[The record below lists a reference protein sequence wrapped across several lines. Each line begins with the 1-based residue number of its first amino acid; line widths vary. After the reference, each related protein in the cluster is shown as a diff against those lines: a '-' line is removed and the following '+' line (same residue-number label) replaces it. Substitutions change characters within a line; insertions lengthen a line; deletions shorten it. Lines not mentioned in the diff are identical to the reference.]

1 MQRLHAFSEIPADA
15 ERLRRETLAESLERG
30 RLAEEAERLDP
41 SAGDIDA
48 LARLAL
54 PDAADVEAAR
64 QTFDALIEEEKRAS
78 AEAKALRAR
87 LATIDD
93 DIAALSRA
101 GAALTR
107 EDLGAARANRDE
119 AHSRLAAA
127 LDGEPSPRREAFAA
141 LGDAE
146 REVNAVADLLLSD
159 AERCARIEAAREHKA
174 AEQRAFEKLAAA
186 RDELA
191 ARRRAAQA
199 EWATLWERAEIAP
212 GAPRAMT
219 TWLERVG
226 DLSRRRA
233 RLAEQALERDALAQK
248 LDGQRAAL
256 TRLIED
262 IGAAADAALPIE
274 ALYKHARASVDL
286 LQAGW
291 TEARAGAALRDK
303 AFDALARARE
313 SRARVAQE
321 SERVLAAWP
330 MRSRRLDLA
339 GARTKARRRPR
350 RR

>member
-1 MQRLHAFSEIPADA
+1 M
-15 ERLRRETLAESLERG
+15 LERG
-30 RLAEEAERLDP
+30 RLAEEAARLDP

-87 LATIDD
+87 LATIED

-107 EDLGAARANRDE
+107 EDLGAARAKRDE
-119 AHSRLAAA
+119 AHSRLGAA

-146 REVNAVADLLLSD
+146 RDVDAVADLLLSD
-159 AERCARIEAAREHKA
+159 AERCARIEAARERKA

-199 EWATLWERAEIAP
+199 EWATLWERAGIAP
-212 GAPRAMT
+212 SAPRAMT
-219 TWLERVG
+219 AWLERVG

-248 LDGQRAAL
+248 LGGQRAAL

-262 IGAAADAALPIE
+262 IGAAADAALPID

-291 TEARAGAALRDK
+291 TEARAGTALRDK
-303 AFDALARARE
+303 AIRRARAGERE
-313 SRARVAQE
+313 PR
-321 SERVLAAWP
+321 P
-330 MRSRRLDLA
+330 
-339 GARTKARRRPR
+339 RRPR
-350 RR
+350 ERTSPRRLAKRARGDRTWRAPRRKPGAGRGGADRLARRAVAKIEIRG